1 MTEALTGSVPVDT
14 AALQADLTDLLQL
27 ELDALPMYAMAISAL
42 RDPVLR
48 DSLQSFREDHE
59 RHAHDLSALI
69 SEMGGIPPVLPH
81 LPTGRL
87 KLGVQMAG
95 LPGGDRTILLGF
107 VSNEWQSREKYARY
121 AAKPYPPA
129 LAALIASNAADEAKH
144 YDWACDA
151 LRELGC
157 GEDTFVGQASQIFA
171 KVHGTTADIME
182 GIGRASLEAT
192 IRMSEGSIGR

>member
-1 MTEALTGSVPVDT
+1 MTEATTRAVPVDT
-14 AALQADLTDLLQL
+14 AALQADLADLLQL

-42 RDPVLR
+42 RDPILR
-48 DSLQSFREDHE
+48 DNLQRFREDHE
-59 RHAHDLSALI
+59 RHARDLSALI
-69 SEMGGIPPVLPH
+69 REMGGVPPVLPH
-81 LPTGRL
+81 LPTGLL

-121 AAKPYPPA
+121 AAKPYSPA
-129 LAALIASNAADEAKH
+129 LASLIASHAADEAKH

-157 GEDTFVGQASQIFA
+157 GEDTFVGQAAQAFA
-171 KVHGTTADIME
+171 RVHGTTADVME

-192 IRMSEGSIGR
+192 IRMSRGA